1 MVVSKEYKNQIME
14 SYLSLIKKWNFLN
27 LSDKDLGFF
36 IRAFHVNLPLYFIIC
51 MIYGSKVQN
60 VVLLLF
66 LILAFISFILFN
78 GCILSKIE
86 NKIDGEDITIIDPF
100 LDSLRVE
107 KTSKNRMCIS
117 FIIAFFYLSFAFVTF
132 YYRFGLTISIEDF
145 IVEYNN
151 NIETLTKIFG
161 VFTSFFISKKN
172 ITNITNTKEIY
183 EKNIPFDELRL

>member
-1 MVVSKEYKNQIME
+1 MVVSKEYKNQIIE
-14 SYLSLIKKWNFLN
+14 SYLSVIKKWNFLN

-60 VVLLLF
+60 TILLFF

-100 LDSLRVE
+100 LDSLRME
-107 KTSKNRMCIS
+107 KTTKNRMRIS

-132 YYRFGLTISIEDF
+132 YYRFGFSISIEDF
-145 IVEYNN
+145 IMEYNN
-151 NIETLTKIFG
+151 NIKIITNIFG
-161 VFTSFFISKKN
+161 FFTCFFISKKN
-172 ITNITNTKEIY
+172 TINITNTKEIY
-183 EKNIPFDELRL
+183 ETNIQFDELRI